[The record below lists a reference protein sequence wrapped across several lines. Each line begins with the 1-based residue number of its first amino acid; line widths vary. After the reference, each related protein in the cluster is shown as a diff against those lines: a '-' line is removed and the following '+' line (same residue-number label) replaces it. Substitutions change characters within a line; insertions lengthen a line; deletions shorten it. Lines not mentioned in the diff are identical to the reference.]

1 MLNAASSAG
10 SRKMLV
16 LSPLTMKPSS
26 EKACRSTSTGLSEM
40 ARFDIYPNPDAARAA
55 DVPYLLDVQC
65 DLLAALDSRVVIP
78 LRRVDR
84 FSVGRATEKSRP
96 GFRDRRPRLLSGN
109 AQAGCRPRADTKNA
123 GGFAGAKQRGDS
135 RGAGLS
141 FSGVL
146 SGRPQASTR

>member
-1 MLNAASSAG
+1 
-10 SRKMLV
+10 
-16 LSPLTMKPSS
+16 
-26 EKACRSTSTGLSEM
+26 M

-84 FSVGRATEKSRP
+84 FSAVGLPKNLAPVFEIE
-96 GFRDRRPRLLSGN
+96 GV
-109 AQAGCRPRADTKNA
+109 ACRSRADTKNA
-123 GGFAGAKQRGDS
+123 GGFTGAKQRGDS
-135 RGAGLS
+135 RGDGLS